1 MSMISTDIE
10 QRSQSLAQ
18 RLRHEGR
25 EEDAV
30 VVELLLQSARGRRP
44 SIPYATTSEVARR
57 LGVSR
62 QTVVNWIKRG
72 SLPGVRLGARL
83 VVPAAALA
91 KLEEVERLLNIVEDG
106 GAPYPT
112 EEQLQSLYKER
123 EQWTWIGKD
132 E

>member
-1 MSMISTDIE
+1 MMSSEIE
-10 QRSQSLAQ
+10 QSGQSLAQ
-18 RLRHEGR
+18 RLRREGR
-25 EEDAV
+25 EEDALV
-30 VVELLLQSARGRRP
+30 VDLLLQNVKGRR
-44 SIPYATTSEVARR
+44 SSAAYATTSEVARR

-72 SLPGVRLGARL
+72 VIPGVRLGARL
-83 VVPAAALA
+83 VVPAAALV

-112 EEQLQSLYKER
+112 EEQLQAICKER
-123 EQWTWIGKD
+123 EQWTWAGKD

>member
-30 VVELLLQSARGRRP
+30 VVEQLLQSARGRRP
-44 SIPYATTSEVARR
+44 STPYATTSEVARR

-72 SLPGVRLGARL
+72 DLPGVRLGARL

-112 EEQLQSLYKER
+112 EEQLQALYKER

>member
-1 MSMISTDIE
+1 MISTDME
-10 QRSQSLAQ
+10 QRSQSLVQ

-25 EEDAV
+25 EDDAL
-30 VVELLLQSARGRRP
+30 VVELLLQNGRGRRLA
-44 SIPYATTSEVARR
+44 SPYATTSEVARR

-72 SLPGVRLGARL
+72 LIPGVKLGSRL
-83 VVPAAALA
+83 VIPAAALG
-91 KLEEVERLLNIVEDG
+91 KLEEVERLLRTVDDG

-112 EEQLQSLYKER
+112 EDQLRTLHEHR
-123 EQWTWIGKD
+123 EQWTWAGKD

>member
-1 MSMISTDIE
+1 MVSPEIE
-10 QRSQSLAQ
+10 QSGRSLAQ

-25 EEDAV
+25 EDDALV
-30 VVELLLQSARGRRP
+30 VDMLLQNFKSAR
-44 SIPYATTSEVARR
+44 SSVAYATTSEVARR

-72 SLPGVRLGARL
+72 TIPGVKLGARL
-83 VVPAAALA
+83 VIPAAALS
-91 KLEEVERLLNIVEDG
+91 KLEEIESLLTIVEDG

-112 EEQLQSLYKER
+112 EDQLRVLHEDR
-123 EQWTWIGKD
+123 EQWTWVGKG